1 MKKFPY
7 FKQRDTMDC
16 GPTCLLMV
24 AAYYGKNY
32 DLPFLRE
39 SSHISREGVSLQ
51 GISHAAEKIGFR
63 TMAVKIPF
71 EGNIKEDQ
79 IGLLDAP
86 LPCIVHWNQSHFVVV
101 YKVTSNF
108 IWVADPGSGKFKLPR
123 KSFMKS
129 WSSPDEFGFALLL
142 EPLPEFFT
150 NEPQSSPQSPTLLA
164 LLGYLVPFKYLMLN
178 VVIAMVLGS
187 IFQVIFPFLAQSI
200 VDVGIENKQMGFI
213 YLISM
218 AQFILF
224 LSRIIIDFIQ
234 NKILLHIGSRINVAL
249 VNDFLSQIMRLP
261 IGFFDSKMTGD
272 LMQRMGDQKR
282 IETFLTHS
290 ALGVIFSLFNFVL
303 FSALLIMYNATVFV
317 IFSVSSICYF
327 TWIALF
333 MRKRKEMDYIRFQ
346 QMSNNQNSV
355 IELIEGMQEI
365 KLQGSENKRRWR
377 WASLQAKLFHISLR
391 SLHLGQLQDAGA
403 AFINQLKD
411 IIIIFVAAQSVI
423 NGHMSL
429 GMMMGMQYIVAQL
442 NAPLG
447 QFIAFIRAAQDAKL
461 SLERLLEIKNQTPEE
476 AVIADSFENNISQ
489 ISFSEEVS
497 STNDLY
503 LKNVSFRYNALA
515 NEVIK
520 NLDITIPAGK
530 VTAIVGASGSGKTTL
545 LKLLLGFYKPTQGKI
560 LIGQSDLLSLSPA
573 EWRKHCG
580 AVMQGGYLFSDTIAN
595 NIAES
600 DEAPNK
606 TKLLKAVQMAN
617 IQSFI
622 ESLPTSYN
630 TIIGARGTGISQGQR
645 QRLLIAR
652 AVYKNP
658 HFLFLDEAT
667 NSLDTNN
674 ERVIVENLHQ
684 FFQNRTVVV
693 VAHRLSTVKN
703 ADKIVVLEHGEIIE
717 EGTHMELVAKRGAY
731 FNLVR
736 NQLELDT

>member
-86 LPCIVHWNQSHFVVV
+86 LPCIVHWNQSH
-101 YKVTSNF
+101 
-108 IWVADPGSGKFKLPR
+108 
-123 KSFMKS
+123 
-129 WSSPDEFGFALLL
+129 
-142 EPLPEFFT
+142 
-150 NEPQSSPQSPTLLA
+150 
-164 LLGYLVPFKYLMLN
+164 
-178 VVIAMVLGS
+178 
-187 IFQVIFPFLAQSI
+187 
-200 VDVGIENKQMGFI
+200 
-213 YLISM
+213 
-218 AQFILF
+218 
-224 LSRIIIDFIQ
+224 
-234 NKILLHIGSRINVAL
+234 
-249 VNDFLSQIMRLP
+249 
-261 IGFFDSKMTGD
+261 
-272 LMQRMGDQKR
+272 
-282 IETFLTHS
+282 
-290 ALGVIFSLFNFVL
+290 
-303 FSALLIMYNATVFV
+303 
-317 IFSVSSICYF
+317 
-327 TWIALF
+327 
-333 MRKRKEMDYIRFQ
+333 
-346 QMSNNQNSV
+346 
-355 IELIEGMQEI
+355 
-365 KLQGSENKRRWR
+365 
-377 WASLQAKLFHISLR
+377 
-391 SLHLGQLQDAGA
+391 
-403 AFINQLKD
+403 
-411 IIIIFVAAQSVI
+411 AAQSVI

-476 AVIADSFENNISQ
+476 AVIADSFENNIPQ

-717 EGTHMELVAKRGAY
+717 EGTHLELVAKRGAY